1 MKQSWLRS
9 RRDQRVATTG
19 PTRPP
24 WHAIV
29 GAAAIVVTVMVLAML
44 VGLKVATRPAWR
56 ASGRAGL
63 TSCMRG
69 HWSTR
74 SVGRLHQ
81 AGHLARCAARLEPV
95 RADYLELAT
104 VGLLV
109 ALLAGEVGLLLTRD
123 RGTVGQRSLPVPS
136 SPRAGEPSRPDVRR
150 PAQPRTSNDQPAAGN
165 AEHPS
170 GPDRC

>member
-1 MKQSWLRS
+1 
-9 RRDQRVATTG
+9 V
-19 PTRPP
+19 
-24 WHAIV
+24 
-29 GAAAIVVTVMVLAML
+29 AAIVVTVMVLAML

-56 ASGRAGL
+56 ASARAGL

-69 HWSTR
+69 HWSAR
-74 SVGRLHQ
+74 SAGRLHG
-81 AGHLARCAARLEPV
+81 AGHLARCAARLEPA
-95 RADYLELAT
+95 RTDYLELAT

-109 ALLAGEVGLLLTRD
+109 TLLAGEVGPLLTRD

-150 PAQPRTSNDQPAAGN
+150 PAQPRTSTDQPATGSRQPAAGN